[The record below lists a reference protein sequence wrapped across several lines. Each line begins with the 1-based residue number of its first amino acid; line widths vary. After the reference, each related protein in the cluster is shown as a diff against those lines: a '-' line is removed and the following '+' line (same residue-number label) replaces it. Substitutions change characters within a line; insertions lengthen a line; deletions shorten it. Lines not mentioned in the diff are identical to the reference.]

1 MGAWV
6 YKRTTGLPLPPTRAP
21 PRSPIASLH
30 IVHTTV
36 CPLSLSLSLVPGRSA
51 AHQPKAATASPAKY
65 ETSPSASLV
74 HS

>member
-36 CPLSLSLSLVPGRSA
+36 CPLSLSRSLRRCRVGVGSVGRASA
-51 AHQPKAATASPAKY
+51 EGRNRLAGK
-65 ETSPSASLV
+65 V
-74 HS
+74 

>member
-36 CPLSLSLSLVPGRSA
+36 CPLSLSLSLRRCCVGSVGRASA
-51 AHQPKAATASPAKY
+51 EGRNRLAGK
-65 ETSPSASLV
+65 V
-74 HS
+74 